1 MFCVP
6 VRLELPPEKIREIA
20 EKYLEKRPDEA
31 AHPSG
36 LYPLVI
42 LNALIERF
50 PCKPG
55 LLLGALKTDE

>member
-1 MFCVP
+1 M
-6 VRLELPPEKIREIA
+6 KGSREIA
-20 EKYLEKRPDEA
+20 KKYLEKRPDEA

-50 PCKPG
+50 SLQAG
-55 LLLGALKTDE
+55 FVAGRLED